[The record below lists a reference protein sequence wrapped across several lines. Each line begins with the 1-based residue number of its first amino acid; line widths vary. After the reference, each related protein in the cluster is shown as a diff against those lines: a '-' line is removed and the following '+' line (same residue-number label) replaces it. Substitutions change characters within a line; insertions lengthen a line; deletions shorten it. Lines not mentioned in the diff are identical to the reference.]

1 MGGFM
6 LSEQMIWILAGIIGG
21 LLVVA
26 LFVLFFISRKSQKV
40 MQSLLNLMTRPERAR
55 VQDAVRVLNTILAD
69 EMLKIESNFHTIRD
83 ALNSQIAT
91 ATELQKSLG
100 EQNEKLISTAD
111 DATKKLAI
119 MSQRLDNTVSDLR
132 SIIESASWTD
142 VGVITDNFSTTV
154 NDLLAKID
162 ITTQDA
168 TERAS
173 QIQHSIESWIASGEN
188 MGQQLKSEFD
198 SNTEQMRNLTTTYES
213 MIQKIEELSTT
224 TATGFDNIKTS
235 ASTYEDVMARNNKI
249 LDGHLEKMDSFSK
262 QSKKQLTNQ
271 MNTLTNTANVVGAQ
285 VRLAE
290 SSIDKQT
297 QKLTDAVETLM
308 TSATTTEGA
317 IRNISGELATLT
329 NRFNGEIKDFATGVV
344 SELKTVS
351 GVANSTLENTK
362 TAAGAFSESVK
373 AMATGVRETLI
384 EMNTAHTQ
392 LSGQSANLIK
402 MSAETTAQLQPL
414 SELIEK
420 YFAALPDLARDSV
433 STGDNLQKI
442 VASLNEKIELMK
454 NTVAESTT
462 SISDS
467 AVKLEDLAGQSRQQ
481 MIDLMAD
488 YAKAVNTMQ
497 TLNKQMMV
505 ARATAP
511 MDAISTTPTQSF
523 GRISSQDFLKQS
535 ERLFEK
541 LHEQTLDLTR
551 ATGAEIP
558 DVVWKK
564 YHGGDKTIFSKW
576 LAKMM
581 AAADKKQVREMLKS
595 DSVFRSQAT
604 QFVRGFDKVL
614 SGTKQAD
621 NSDKLAAAIL
631 KTDLGQIYIALKGH
645 V

>member
-1 MGGFM
+1 M
-6 LSEQMIWILAGIIGG
+6 LSEQIIWILIGTIGG
-21 LLVVA
+21 LLGIA

-40 MQSLLNLMTRPERAR
+40 MQSVLDIMMRPERAR

-69 EMLKIESNFHTIRD
+69 EMLKIESSFQTIRD
-83 ALNSQIAT
+83 ALNSQIA
-91 ATELQKSLG
+91 AAAELQRSLG
-100 EQNEKLISTAD
+100 EQNDRLVATAD

-132 SIIESASWTD
+132 GVIESSSWEY
-142 VGVITDNFSTTV
+142 VGTSTDNFSTTV

-162 ITTQDA
+162 ATSQDV
-168 TERAS
+168 TEQAS
-173 QIQHSIESWIASGEN
+173 QIQGNIESWIASGEN
-188 MGQQLKSEFD
+188 MSQQLKSEFD
-198 SNTEQMRNLTTTYES
+198 ANTEQMKNLTSAYES
-213 MIQKIEELSTT
+213 MIQKIEDLSTT
-224 TATGFDNIKTS
+224 TATGFDNVKTS
-235 ASTYEDVMARNNKI
+235 AATYEDVMARNNKI

-308 TSATTTEGA
+308 TSATSTEGA

-373 AMATGVRETLI
+373 TMATGVRETLI

-392 LSGQSANLIK
+392 LSGQSASLIK

-414 SELIEK
+414 SKLIEQ
-420 YFAALPDLARDSV
+420 YFSALPDLARDSV
-433 STGDNLQKI
+433 ATGDNLQKI

-462 SISDS
+462 TISDS

-511 MDAISTTPTQSF
+511 MDAISTAPAASF

-535 ERLFEK
+535 ERMFEK

-558 DVVWKK
+558 DIVWKK